1 MAKHTPGPWE
11 YLPAA
16 GGLCG
21 AITTK
26 TGWICDFI
34 ECPSTE
40 DARLM
45 AAAPELLEALEQLV
59 MINKIYSEDKEH
71 DFAWA
76 EMQNAKQVIAKAKGE
91 QCR

>member
-1 MAKHTPGPWE
+1 MSNHTPGLWE
-11 YLPAA
+11 YLPAEA
-16 GGLCG
+16 CFCG

-26 TGWICDFI
+26 TGWICEFL
-34 ECPSTE
+34 ECPSPE
-40 DARLM
+40 NARLI

-91 QCR
+91 